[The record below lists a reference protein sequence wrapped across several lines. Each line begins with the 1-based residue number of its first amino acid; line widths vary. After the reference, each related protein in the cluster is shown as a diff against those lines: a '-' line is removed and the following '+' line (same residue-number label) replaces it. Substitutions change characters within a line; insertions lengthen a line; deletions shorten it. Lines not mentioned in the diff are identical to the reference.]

1 MIKFM
6 MRGLFKTGKT
16 KIDWESAEG
25 LSASIKST
33 SGIS

>member
-1 MIKFM
+1 

-16 KIDWESAEG
+16 KTEWESAIG
-25 LSASIKST
+25 LSDSMKST